1 MKIKEHQLMS
11 DSIVKRLKHSLFAFF
26 ASISI
31 LSGNAVLAQDD
42 GFGGL
47 IDEAETTEQQNP
59 SKSQSDTTVISPKV
73 SIAIAEIKV
82 GHPTAKLVFSDD
94 VVRDTVTS
102 AMVDQ
107 GSYSVI
113 DWSRLSSVLFRR
125 NLEWSDVVKEE
136 NQRKE
141 IKDILLNDYFLV
153 GTISS
158 YSERWE
164 YDSGAFSKSKTQ
176 ISSVKVELFIKD
188 AITNEIIASSS
199 EKAEKKKEISQSLG
213 FGASGGA
220 NSALAVDALRVA
232 AQNSANALALKL
244 AQQIKGKKDDK

>member
-1 MKIKEHQLMS
+1 MLNVN
-11 DSIVKRLKHSLFAFF
+11 IVK
-26 ASISI
+26 
-31 LSGNAVLAQDD
+31 AQDDD

-47 IDEAETTEQQNP
+47 IDEAETTEQVSEN
-59 SKSQSDTTVISPKV
+59 KNNTEKTVITPKV
-73 SIAIAEIKV
+73 SIAIADIKV
-82 GHPTAKLVFSDD
+82 GHATAKLVFSDD
-94 VVRDTVTS
+94 VARDSITS
-102 AMVDQ
+102 AMVEQ

-125 NLEWSDVVKEE
+125 NLEWSDVVNEA

-199 EKAEKKKEISQSLG
+199 EEAEKKKEISQSLG

-220 NSALAVDALRVA
+220 NSALAIDALRA
-232 AQNSANALALKL
+232 AAKNSANALALKL
-244 AQQIKGKKDDK
+244 AQLTKGKKDDK

>member
-1 MKIKEHQLMS
+1 MIKEHRLMS
-11 DSIVKRLKHSLFAFF
+11 NVIKNSLFVIFTTLCLLWVNIV
-26 ASISI
+26 S
-31 LSGNAVLAQDD
+31 AQDD
-42 GFGGL
+42 GFGE
-47 IDEAETTEQQNP
+47 IIEDSAPTEQQ
-59 SKSQSDTTVISPKV
+59 KTQIGKTVITPKV

-82 GHPTAKLVFSDD
+82 GHQTAKLVFSDD
-94 VVRDTVTS
+94 VARDTITS

-113 DWSRLSSVLFRR
+113 DWSRLSTVLFRR

-158 YSERWE
+158 YAERWE

-188 AITNEIIASSS
+188 AITNEIIVSSS
-199 EKAEKKKEISQSLG
+199 EKAEKRKEISQSLG

-220 NSALAVDALRVA
+220 NSALAVDALRLA
-232 AQNSANALALKL
+232 AQNSANTLALKL
-244 AQQIKGKKDDK
+244 AEQMKGKTDVK